1 MSAVAAPADRR
12 FRRVHVKPG
21 RRRGRWRALAWPAA
35 KYGLLVPLAAYAA
48 YQGGAC
54 MRDAAALRI
63 DRIVIRGNEWLSQG
77 EALAVLEGL
86 RGENIL
92 WADLDLGRQRL
103 LASPWVREAALRRSL
118 PSTIEAVIAER
129 QPIAIGRINGALY
142 LVDDRGL
149 VIDAYGP
156 QYVDFDLPIV
166 DGLAAAPGD
175 GRATDEPRADLAARI
190 IAALRGDPEV
200 APRLSQIDV
209 GNLQNA
215 AVILSGD
222 PAVLYV
228 GRERFLPRVRTYLQL
243 VGAIRARVPDIDYVD
258 LRFDDRIY
266 VRPSGAGESSR
277 LAGPARP
284 ARLEAAGR

>member
-1 MSAVAAPADRR
+1 MSAVSAPADRR
-12 FRRVHVKPG
+12 FRRAHVKPG

-48 YQGGAC
+48 YHGGSRMA
-54 MRDAAALRI
+54 DASALRI
-63 DRIVIRGNEWLSQG
+63 DRIVVRGNEWLSQG
-77 EALAVLEGL
+77 EALAVLDGL

-92 WADLDLGRQRL
+92 WADLDGGRRRL

-118 PSTIEAVIAER
+118 PSTVEALISER

-142 LVDDRGL
+142 LVDERGL

-156 QYVDFDLPIV
+156 RYVDFDLPIV
-166 DGLAAAPGD
+166 DGLAAAPPD
-175 GRATDEPRADLAARI
+175 GRVTDQPRADLAARV
-190 IAALRGDPEV
+190 IAALRGDPDV

-215 AVILSGD
+215 SVILSGD

-243 VGAIRARVPDIDYVD
+243 AGAIRARVPEVDYVD
-258 LRFDDRIY
+258 LRFDGRIY
-266 VRPSGAGESSR
+266 VRPSGAGGSR
-277 LAGPARP
+277 RAGTRPAGPDAAAR
-284 ARLEAAGR
+284 